1 MKNGVKADE
10 VGSVGG
16 IRAQSVQN
24 AILSSQHILMFDR
37 LLEAVEAA
45 KSQGLISETEAHS
58 TLKELYKND

>member
-1 MKNGVKADE
+1 
-10 VGSVGG
+10 
-16 IRAQSVQN
+16 
-24 AILSSQHILMFDR
+24 MFDR

>member
-1 MKNGVKADE
+1 MKNGVKTAE
-10 VGSVGG
+10 VGCVGG

-45 KSQGLISETEAHS
+45 KNQGLISETEAHS